1 MYLYFYLYLNHILL
15 DHNTFHILDLV
26 LECKSM
32 ESKEILF
39 AQYPDIICRYHGPS
53 CILNFYVHSSKDYYL
68 F

>member
-15 DHNTFHILDLV
+15 DHNTFYILDLV

-39 AQYPDIICRYHGPS
+39 ALYPDI
-53 CILNFYVHSSKDYYL
+53 V
-68 F
+68 